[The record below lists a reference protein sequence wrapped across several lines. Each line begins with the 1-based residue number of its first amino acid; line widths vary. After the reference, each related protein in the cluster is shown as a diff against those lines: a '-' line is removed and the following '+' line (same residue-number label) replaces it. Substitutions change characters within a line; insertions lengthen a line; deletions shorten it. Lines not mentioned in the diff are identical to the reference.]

1 MEDAFYL
8 EIGTEEIPAGY
19 IQPALEA
26 MSAQMVRFLDE
37 SRIGH
42 GTPFT
47 TGTPRRLM
55 LHIPG
60 VAAGQEACTTEVF
73 GPPKSVAFDAQ
84 GNPTKAAEGFARGQ
98 GVSLEAVT
106 VKATPKGEYLCIV
119 REEAGLP
126 TKELLEKMLPDFI
139 ARIPFPKSMH
149 WGSQTV
155 TFARPIQWI
164 VALLGKQVLD
174 FHYGA
179 VQAGNK
185 SMGHRFLSPEWIAV
199 NDFESHLENLKKH
212 YVVASLDERRDFI
225 RKAIHEA
232 AAKVGGRIL
241 EDEELLDEVTQI
253 VEYPYPI
260 VGEYEEKYLELP
272 PELLITVIKKHQRY
286 FAVIDEK
293 GDLLRYFVTVANT
306 VPRDPRVVA
315 SGNGRVVRARLED
328 ARFYYKED
336 QKTRLESRAE
346 QLKTVVFHTKLGTS
360 WEKVERFTSLVEW
373 LAGQLAPGSLETVR
387 RAAYLCKADL
397 VTGVVG
403 EFPELQGVMGR
414 VYAGLQGEPREVATA
429 IYEHYLPTRAGGPI
443 PESMEGALLSIADKM
458 DTIAACFGVGLIPS
472 GTADPFA
479 LRRQTL
485 GIIRI
490 VMEKPLRLSLVELLN
505 RALPLIGSRMTESA
519 ETVRQGV
526 LDFFQGRLHHLLVQ
540 EGLSPDV
547 VEASLAVGIDDLV
560 DAAAR
565 ARALAEFKR
574 RPDFESLAAAF
585 KRVVNI
591 IKEPEKTPVDPELFQ
606 SDAEHALFTAL
617 RDTEGAVAGCLA
629 SCDFNSTLETMSGMK
644 GYIDAFFDSVLVMD
658 KDEAIRRNRLS
669 LLTRIRKLFSTVAD
683 FRKIQTA

>member
-306 VPRDPRVVA
+306 VPRDPRV
-315 SGNGRVVRARLED
+315 
-328 ARFYYKED
+328 
-336 QKTRLESRAE
+336 
-346 QLKTVVFHTKLGTS
+346 
-360 WEKVERFTSLVEW
+360 
-373 LAGQLAPGSLETVR
+373 
-387 RAAYLCKADL
+387 
-397 VTGVVG
+397 
-403 EFPELQGVMGR
+403 
-414 VYAGLQGEPREVATA
+414 
-429 IYEHYLPTRAGGPI
+429 
-443 PESMEGALLSIADKM
+443 
-458 DTIAACFGVGLIPS
+458 
-472 GTADPFA
+472 
-479 LRRQTL
+479 
-485 GIIRI
+485 
-490 VMEKPLRLSLVELLN
+490 
-505 RALPLIGSRMTESA
+505 
-519 ETVRQGV
+519 
-526 LDFFQGRLHHLLVQ
+526 
-540 EGLSPDV
+540 
-547 VEASLAVGIDDLV
+547 
-560 DAAAR
+560 
-565 ARALAEFKR
+565 
-574 RPDFESLAAAF
+574 
-585 KRVVNI
+585 
-591 IKEPEKTPVDPELFQ
+591 
-606 SDAEHALFTAL
+606 
-617 RDTEGAVAGCLA
+617 
-629 SCDFNSTLETMSGMK
+629 
-644 GYIDAFFDSVLVMD
+644 
-658 KDEAIRRNRLS
+658 
-669 LLTRIRKLFSTVAD
+669 
-683 FRKIQTA
+683 